1 MPKPSRARRHPSH
14 RRSGRAGRIVQ
25 GVVAAAALALSGVAH
40 SGDPVPCG
48 AALSAEAAMQRL
60 NEARLRG
67 AACRAGTTST
77 AAPLTWS
84 EHLAAAAQ
92 VQAAEMARLRRMSHL
107 DSQNRGL
114 ADRLRA
120 MGYRFSLAVENV
132 GVGYSSLDEVV
143 EAWLESEGHCE
154 NLMNSAALEFGLAC
168 IDASVADAP
177 EERRYWTLV
186 LGAPA
191 RAR

>member
-1 MPKPSRARRHPSH
+1 MPQLSRSRPGNSLRLRA
-14 RRSGRAGRIVQ
+14 GAGRIVQ
-25 GVVAAAALALSGVAH
+25 GLVAAATLALAGVAH
-40 SGDPVPCG
+40 SGDPLSCG
-48 AALSAEAAMQRL
+48 ASLSAEAAMRRL

-67 AACRAGTTST
+67 ATCRAGSTST

-84 EHLAAAAQ
+84 ESLAAAAA
-92 VQAAEMARLRRMSHL
+92 VQAAEMARLQRMSHL

-120 MGYRFSLAVENV
+120 MGYRYSLAVENV

-143 EAWLESEGHCE
+143 DAWLESEGHCD
-154 NLMNSAALEFGLAC
+154 NLMNAAVLEFGLAC
-168 IDASVADAP
+168 VDAGFSDAP

-186 LGAPA
+186 LGAPP
-191 RAR
+191 RPR

>member
-1 MPKPSRARRHPSH
+1 MPPPLLFRRETGPAR
-14 RRSGRAGRIVQ
+14 GRCLGGVVQ
-25 GVVAAAALALSGVAH
+25 VVVAAATLAIGGVAH
-40 SGDPVPCG
+40 ADDALSCG
-48 AALSAEAAMQRL
+48 ASLSAEAAMQRL
-60 NEARLRG
+60 NDARQRG
-67 AACRAGTTST
+67 AACRAGAMST

-84 EHLAAAAQ
+84 EHLAAVAQ
-92 VQAAEMARLRRMSHL
+92 VQAAEMARLRRISHL

-114 ADRLRA
+114 PDRLRA
-120 MGYRFSLAVENV
+120 LGYRYSLAVENI

-154 NLMNSAALEFGLAC
+154 NLMNAAVLEFGVAC
-168 IDASVADAP
+168 IDDGAAGAP

-186 LGAPA
+186 LGAPP